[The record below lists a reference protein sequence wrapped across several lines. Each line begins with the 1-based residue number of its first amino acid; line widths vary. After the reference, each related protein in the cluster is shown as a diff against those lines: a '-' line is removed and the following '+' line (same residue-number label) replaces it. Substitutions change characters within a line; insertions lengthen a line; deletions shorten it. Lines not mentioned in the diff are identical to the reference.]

1 MRKLAPSRVAE
12 SSRVLKHPARGRR
25 GIALGDLGFQLV
37 VWWSMN
43 RSFVS
48 SWIVAFLLGSSLAL
62 GEAQSGALS
71 VQKKI
76 LPWIEVNIPDMRLK
90 VAYPSLEVDEKKYP
104 LVRDYA
110 VAAMKAWRPVAD
122 TFAVT
127 SRIECVDGTYN
138 HIMRNKPA
146 GMRIIGG
153 LKTYNLPCHADG
165 DKRPYDFANAE
176 GWKAIA
182 DASLKLVQI
191 TGVPIVILEN
201 ETTLMPFHDGRATI
215 DLVKL
220 KQSLKVLNETD
231 IEYWWNLPIILDDVP
246 ELPNREAKTTELVR
260 AIAEAMPKAVFLT
273 QFVCWKDWETNPPG
287 EPRRRKQM
295 LELVGQERFMERF
308 LVSTDGYW
316 TSPNW
321 ETFHPRRVYTPAD
334 AISGMGSLTGNPVC
348 LYPDPKSWIAAGDMF
363 SKLSLKKSEK

>member
-1 MRKLAPSRVAE
+1 MKRVCLTFAILLTCLASTALRVA
-12 SSRVLKHPARGRR
+12 
-25 GIALGDLGFQLV
+25 LGGGAV
-37 VWWSMN
+37 
-43 RSFVS
+43 
-48 SWIVAFLLGSSLAL
+48 G
-62 GEAQSGALS
+62 GEPE
-71 VQKKI
+71 QKKI

-90 VAYPSLEVDEKKYP
+90 VAYPKLDVDEQKYP

-110 VAAMKAWRPVAD
+110 VAAMKAWRPVTD
-122 TFAVT
+122 MFAVS
-127 SRIECVDGTYN
+127 SRIDCVDATYN

-182 DASLKLVQI
+182 DASVKLVQI

-201 ETTLMPFHDGRATI
+201 ETSLMPFHEGRATI
-215 DLVKL
+215 DLAKL
-220 KQSLKVLNETD
+220 KQSLKVLNDTD

-260 AIAEAMPKAVFLT
+260 AISEAMPKAVFLT
-273 QFVCWKDWETNPPG
+273 QFVMWKDWERVPPG
-287 EPRRRKQM
+287 EPRRRNQM
-295 LELVGQERFMERF
+295 LELVGAARFKERF

-321 ETFHPRRVYTPAD
+321 DTYHPRKVYTPQD
-334 AISGMGSLTGNPVC
+334 ALAGMGSLNGNPVC
-348 LYPDPKSWIAAGDMF
+348 LYPDPKSWITAGEML
-363 SKLSLKKSEK
+363 SKLSNKTPEK